1 MERKFLKDELKLD
14 DEVIDKIMKA
24 NGDDVERAEA
34 KATAGDS
41 ENADLKAQLADRD
54 KQLKSLQKN
63 AGDNEELKKQ
73 IEGLQ
78 ESNKQ
83 AAKDYADKLA
93 QTKLDNA
100 VDLAMRDYG
109 ARDSKAVSPFLDKD
123 TIKLDDDGKV
133 IGLKEQMENIKADK
147 SYLFATDKPAEQ
159 AKPIK
164 ATVTENPSGGDPKP
178 DFKSMNYQ
186 QMLDYKKS
194 DPEGFEASKAEAE
207 K

>member
-164 ATVTENPSGGDPKP
+164 ATVTENPSGVILNQTL
-178 DFKSMNYQ
+178 S
-186 QMLDYKKS
+186 L
-194 DPEGFEASKAEAE
+194 
-207 K
+207 